1 MKIEGTVVPGL
12 GEGKYYLLQKKYNK
26 QFKKKLGYEPFPGTL
41 NIELNEKEL
50 GKMKLLKEMEG
61 INIEGFETNERT
73 FGKARCFKGNIEGKE
88 IAVIL
93 PERSHH
99 PNVIEIISPIN
110 LRKEL
115 GLKDG
120 ERISIWIE

>member
-12 GEGKYYLLQKKYNK
+12 GEGKYYLLQEKYNE
-26 QFKKKLGYEPFPGTL
+26 QFKKKLGFEPFPGTL
-41 NIELNEKEL
+41 NIELNEKEM

-73 FGKARCFKGNIEGKE
+73 FGKARCLKGNVEGKE
-88 IAVIL
+88 IAAIL

-99 PNVIEIISPIN
+99 SNVIEIISPIN

-120 ERISIWIE
+120 ERILINLD